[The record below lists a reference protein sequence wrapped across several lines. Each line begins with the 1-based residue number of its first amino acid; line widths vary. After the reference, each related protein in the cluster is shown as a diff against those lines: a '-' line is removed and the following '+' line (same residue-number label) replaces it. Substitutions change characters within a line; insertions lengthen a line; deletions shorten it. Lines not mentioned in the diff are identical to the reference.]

1 MELELLGLFQAA
13 RGANATLI
21 LAVVI
26 GIWIAARFA
35 SVAMQNNVPLFGK
48 IVITVFALAGFLFG
62 WQVFTTAANNFTIT
76 SNAMLALEES
86 GEAISP
92 IAKGFIEYFP
102 AGELSA
108 SPPIIGIFYLV
119 AGLLIAVVPLW
130 LDRK

>member
-1 MELELLGLFQAA
+1 MELELWGLFQAA

-62 WQVFTTAANNFTIT
+62 WQVFTTAAKTLQ
-76 SNAMLALEES
+76 SHQMQC
-86 GEAISP
+86 
-92 IAKGFIEYFP
+92 
-102 AGELSA
+102 
-108 SPPIIGIFYLV
+108 
-119 AGLLIAVVPLW
+119 
-130 LDRK
+130 